1 MQALYA
7 QLLVGLINGSFYA
20 LLSLGLAVIFGMLNI
35 INFAHGAL
43 YMMGAFAA
51 FFLLN
56 GIDPPTIGSFL
67 NNVWLTLL
75 NFVQWPFYGW
85 RALPVL
91 QTFHIDIGL
100 NYWWALIL
108 APIVVGGVGMV
119 LERTMLQWLTGL
131 DHLYGLLL
139 TFGLALII
147 QGLFQNYFGSSGLP
161 YAIPSILQ
169 GGMNLGFMY
178 LPIYRGWVVVF
189 SLIVCLLTWYL
200 IERTRLGANL
210 RAATENPTL
219 VRAFGINVP
228 RMITLTY
235 GLGVGLAALAGVLSA
250 PINQVRPLMGA
261 DLIIVVFAVVVIGG
275 MGSIMGSIVTG
286 FALGVIEGLTKYF
299 YPEASNTVVFVLMV
313 LVLLVKPTGL
323 TGKAA

>member
-43 YMMGAFAA
+43 YMMGAFVAY
-51 FFLLN
+51 FLL
-56 GIDPPTIGSFL
+56 
-67 NNVWLTLL
+67 LL
-75 NFVQWPFYGW
+75 V
-85 RALPVL
+85 
-91 QTFHIDIGL
+91 GL

-108 APIVVGGVGMV
+108 TPIIVGGFGVL
-119 LERTMLQWLTGL
+119 LERSMLQWLTGL

-147 QGLFQNYFGSSGLP
+147 QGIFQNYFGSSGLP
-161 YAIPSILQ
+161 YAIPDLLQ
-169 GGMNLGFMY
+169 GGVNLGFMY
-178 LPIYRGWVVVF
+178 LPIYRGWVVIF
-189 SLIVCLLTWYL
+189 SLIICLLTWYL

-275 MGSIMGSIVTG
+275 MGSIMGSIITG
-286 FALGVIEGLTKYF
+286 FTLGVVEGLTKYF